1 MSQQQS
7 NNDDEDVN
15 KVVSYDGKLVVVI
28 LRLLRLTVPL

>member
-28 LRLLRLTVPL
+28 LRL